1 MSNNTYII
9 PGYITGNE
17 IKNVRKKLKMTQKEF
32 ALFASVSKPTVERW
46 EREEKVSGPIV
57 SLIEI
62 LKRDL
67 SIPEKFRIPEKKYKL
82 RLYYMF
88 ENTVCTIIDI
98 DEVTRS
104 VSIKNYINNP
114 QFRAFGIN
122 TEQANMYPLSFMKPY
137 VSHVKAEPFTLISP
151 PIMTFHVSDISSMG
165 IVSAVSSVSDSF
177 SDPLVSKTV
186 VVFCSAFCSIS
197 TISSNLFEH
206 PLKQKTDNIKTANN
220 FFNFIPIPLF
230 LYRYF
235 LKSILQYETILLIEV
250 FVSSEGSDV

>member
-98 DEVTRS
+98 DEVNRS
-104 VSIKNYINNP
+104 VAIKNYTSNP

-122 TEQANMYPLSFMKPY
+122 TEPTFEDYEEFLESRCFPRSRDKIKL
-137 VSHVKAEPFTLISP
+137 ELERLGIPFY
-151 PIMTFHVSDISSMG
+151 
-165 IVSAVSSVSDSF
+165 
-177 SDPLVSKTV
+177 DPLLIIEKTEGRMAEDD
-186 VVFCSAFCSIS
+186 FW
-197 TISSNLFEH
+197 
-206 PLKQKTDNIKTANN
+206 IKTE
-220 FFNFIPIPLF
+220 
-230 LYRYF
+230 R
-235 LKSILQYETILLIEV
+235 
-250 FVSSEGSDV
+250 

>member
-67 SIPEKFRIPEKKYKL
+67 SIPEKLRLPEKEYNL

-98 DEVTRS
+98 DEVNRS
-104 VSIKNYINNP
+104 VAIKNYTSNP

-122 TEQANMYPLSFMKPY
+122 TEPTFEDYEEFIESRCFPRSRDKIKL
-137 VSHVKAEPFTLISP
+137 ELERLGIPFY
-151 PIMTFHVSDISSMG
+151 
-165 IVSAVSSVSDSF
+165 
-177 SDPLVSKTV
+177 DPLLIIEKTEGRMAEDD
-186 VVFCSAFCSIS
+186 FW
-197 TISSNLFEH
+197 
-206 PLKQKTDNIKTANN
+206 IKTE
-220 FFNFIPIPLF
+220 
-230 LYRYF
+230 R
-235 LKSILQYETILLIEV
+235 
-250 FVSSEGSDV
+250 

>member
-98 DEVTRS
+98 DEVNRS
-104 VSIKNYINNP
+104 VAIKNYTSNP

-122 TEQANMYPLSFMKPY
+122 TEPTFEDYEEFIESRCFPRSRDKIKL
-137 VSHVKAEPFTLISP
+137 ELERLGIPFY
-151 PIMTFHVSDISSMG
+151 
-165 IVSAVSSVSDSF
+165 
-177 SDPLVSKTV
+177 DPLLIIEKTEGRMAEDD
-186 VVFCSAFCSIS
+186 FW
-197 TISSNLFEH
+197 
-206 PLKQKTDNIKTANN
+206 IKTERWMNDRA
-220 FFNFIPIPLF
+220 IR
-230 LYRYF
+230 YRY
-235 LKSILQYETILLIEV
+235 KA
-250 FVSSEGSDV
+250 G